1 MRHNRYLHTMAM
13 PFECNECNECGK
25 KFSCTDSLALHKYT
39 HGESAVTM
47 GVLEN
52 GHHENSGATELGRVL
67 FDAASR
73 AAEES
78 SEESSSDLSSVE
90 SSSALKHQVTMQA
103 RQRNQQIQRHVH
115 QLLQNQKI
123 PPGWQQSVNI
133 QDRVM
138 KIYQLYAD
146 LSLFLN
152 SPKSR
157 IAVQL

>member
-1 MRHNRYLHTMAM
+1 
-13 PFECNECNECGK
+13 
-25 KFSCTDSLALHKYT
+25 
-39 HGESAVTM
+39 M

-67 FDAASR
+67 FEAASR

-78 SEESSSDLSSVE
+78 SEESSSDLSSVESSSDLSSVE